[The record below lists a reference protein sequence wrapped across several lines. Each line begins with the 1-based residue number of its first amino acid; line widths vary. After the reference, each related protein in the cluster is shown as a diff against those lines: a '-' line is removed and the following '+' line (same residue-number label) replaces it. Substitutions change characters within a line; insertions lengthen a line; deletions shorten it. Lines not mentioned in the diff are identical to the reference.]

1 MTSLFRKG
9 TISKDPKLLQDLER
23 YYKIRAA
30 ASRILSI
37 AQNPLQRL
45 DAAKTLLVSHA
56 QLLSYALHPNLS
68 SSNLLTKEIP
78 IINGTV
84 SRKTCLARPGYAQLC
99 LSDVRIPLLWRNI
112 PPGTNIHL
120 AMQQLFPQSSSIVS
134 GLLPTVVNASGDNTD
149 ISDSKDQFHGYSL
162 FCTIQV
168 GHVILDSRLIFDI
181 KPGTANIEFNDKWIF
196 DDVTSEFEC
205 IIEIYAFP
213 KGNGKSNSLFSK
225 RRFSSAYEIGKKVID
240 QYDVDSLISQNSSHY
255 FDLIGRCV
263 ANIKDVNNKVSSH
276 ALEVGGQLLYPPES
290 KNLSSMLPS
299 NTTSQKNHLFND
311 QLNEMSE
318 VCDLPLFGNICYR
331 LIAQPHST
339 KLPLKSG
346 YIWIRKLTP
355 SPIQSPMMLYY
366 CELQDRFIFAT
377 LMSTS
382 CSIKSSYGFSSL
394 DHEIHKL
401 KSTNHIM
408 EPHVH
413 RLSITPEDI
422 PVSDD
427 PTIKTVS
434 SSKKKSREKKHL
446 NNPEL
451 SSTPANSRRIISV
464 SDDSDHFSSNN
475 SSSSEKNGD
484 QLLRNL
490 RHPDLMIPIHPKT
503 NFLDPQPVVRQIE
516 LATCGKSSQAIDI
529 SQTDSNTSAKCYIP
543 SPNNGSQSNLGI
555 HHPEIKHVP
564 PIERKRA
571 LSTVDISCLSHSF
584 HFEDPLYTQSF
595 FSSCKTGLLN
605 SQSVDNLYYP
615 TKIEN
620 SEGLQDKSVLGLQSD
635 NSSKQLYTRSTTKVN
650 GLPSIED
657 KGESLSR
664 SSLSPLMKRC
674 RKRILSPIDTRKRT
688 NRISRSVE
696 PVGRLLSKEIS
707 ACNVDIANSFD
718 FTELRKLQYLSSQSS
733 ECSSHIPICDTVKND
748 NTDSDKSQVYSSQ
761 LLTFRIATCPLNGN
775 IVSHEHHSAELVH
788 DPVNEVF
795 EFTVTKVFGNDP
807 MQLDDSSGIFEYD
820 EKEVLAWFSIIKN
833 HIKEQEV
840 WGSEAFSKNISIPK
854 TTSNSIRNTSARR
867 SIAFSN
873 DFTITSN

>member
-1 MTSLFRKG
+1 MCFDHQLSCAL
-9 TISKDPKLLQDLER
+9 SQDPKLLQDLER

-56 QLLSYALHPNLS
+56 QLLSCMRSIQREKVEDALHPNLS

-196 DDVTSEFEC
+196 DDVTSEFE
-205 IIEIYAFP
+205 
-213 KGNGKSNSLFSK
+213 S
-225 RRFSSAYEIGKKVID
+225 YEIGKKVID
-240 QYDVDSLISQNSSHY
+240 QYDADSLISQNSSHY

-318 VCDLPLFGNICYR
+318 
-331 LIAQPHST
+331 PHST

-571 LSTVDISCLSHSF
+571 LSTVDIS
-584 HFEDPLYTQSF
+584 Y
-595 FSSCKTGLLN
+595 GLLN